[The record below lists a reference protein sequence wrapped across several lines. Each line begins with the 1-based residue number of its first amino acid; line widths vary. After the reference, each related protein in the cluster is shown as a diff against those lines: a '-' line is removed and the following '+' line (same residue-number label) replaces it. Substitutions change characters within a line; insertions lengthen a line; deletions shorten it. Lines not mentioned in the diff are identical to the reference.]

1 MSEAVYQENILALA
15 AREDG
20 GGVLPA
26 PTASVKKSNPLCGD
40 EILLTAQIDD
50 GRIVALAHRTR
61 GCLLCRAAAARFW
74 LWREETKPDS
84 RALLDFAARA
94 QKMFSR
100 NDNGGDGGGKRRR
113 DNRRRIANVRAGC
126 RASESP
132 RLRVVAVLGGDGFGG
147 FARARVGSIICVKAI
162 RRATNCR

>member
-40 EILLTAQIDD
+40 EILLTAQIDG
-50 GRIVALAHRTR
+50 GRIIALAHRTR

-100 NDNGGDGGGKRRR
+100 NATTATAAENGDAT
-113 DNRRRIANVRAGC
+113 IVEELQMFA
-126 RASESP
+126 P
-132 RLRVVAVLGGDGFGG
+132 VVAHPSRHGCVLLPFWAAADL
-147 FARARVGSIICVKAI
+147 AASLAPADCQSK
-162 RRATNCR
+162 NQ

>member
-40 EILLTAQIDD
+40 EILLTARIDG

-100 NDNGGDGGGKRRR
+100 NAAIMTENGDATIVEELKMF
-113 DNRRRIANVRAGC
+113 A
-126 RASESP
+126 P
-132 RLRVVAVLGGDGFGG
+132 VVAHPSRHGCVLLPFWAAIDL
-147 FARARVGSIICVKAI
+147 ADSIESAN
-162 RRATNCR
+162 R

>member
-1 MSEAVYQENILALA
+1 MSEAVYQEQILALA

-100 NDNGGDGGGKRRR
+100 NATTAAENDDAT
-113 DNRRRIANVRAGC
+113 IV
-126 RASESP
+126 EE
-132 RLRVVAVLGGDGFGG
+132 LRMFAPVVAHPSRHGCVLLPFW
-147 FARARVGSIICVKAI
+147 A
-162 RRATNCR
+162 ATDLAASLAPALDQ

>member
-40 EILLTAQIDD
+40 EILLTARIDD
-50 GRIVALAHRTR
+50 GRIIALAHRTR

-94 QKMFSR
+94 EKMFSR
-100 NDNGGDGGGKRRR
+100 CAAIAAENGDAT
-113 DNRRRIANVRAGC
+113 IVEELQMFA
-126 RASESP
+126 P
-132 RLRVVAVLGGDGFGG
+132 VVAHPSRHGCVLLPFW
-147 FARARVGSIICVKAI
+147 A
-162 RRATNCR
+162 ATDLAASLTPALD

>member
-50 GRIVALAHRTR
+50 GRIIALAHRTR

-100 NDNGGDGGGKRRR
+100 GAATAAENRRR

-147 FARARVGSIICVKAI
+147 FARICP
-162 RRATNCR
+162 R

>member
-20 GGVLPA
+20 GGVLSA

-100 NDNGGDGGGKRRR
+100 NATTAAAAENGDATIVEELKMF
-113 DNRRRIANVRAGC
+113 A
-126 RASESP
+126 P
-132 RLRVVAVLGGDGFGG
+132 VVAHPSRHGCVLLPFW
-147 FARARVGSIICVKAI
+147 A
-162 RRATNCR
+162 ATDLAASLESADCQSKNR

>member
-50 GRIVALAHRTR
+50 GRIIALAHRTR

-100 NDNGGDGGGKRRR
+100 AATTTTAAAENGGAT
-113 DNRRRIANVRAGC
+113 IVEELQMFA
-126 RASESP
+126 P
-132 RLRVVAVLGGDGFGG
+132 VVAHPSRHGCVLLPFW
-147 FARARVGSIICVKAI
+147 A
-162 RRATNCR
+162 ATDLAASLAPALDQ

>member
-40 EILLTAQIDD
+40 EILLTARIDD
-50 GRIVALAHRTR
+50 GRIIALAHRTR

-100 NDNGGDGGGKRRR
+100 NATTATAAEKGDAT
-113 DNRRRIANVRAGC
+113 IV
-126 RASESP
+126 EE
-132 RLRVVAVLGGDGFGG
+132 LRMFAPVVAHPSRHGCVLLPFW
-147 FARARVGSIICVKAI
+147 A
-162 RRATNCR
+162 ATDLAASLAPALDR

>member
-20 GGVLPA
+20 GGVLSA

-40 EILLTAQIDD
+40 EILLTAQIDG
-50 GRIVALAHRTR
+50 GRIIALAHRTR

-100 NDNGGDGGGKRRR
+100 GATATAATAENDDAT
-113 DNRRRIANVRAGC
+113 IVEELQMFA
-126 RASESP
+126 P
-132 RLRVVAVLGGDGFGG
+132 VVAHPSRHGCVLLPFW
-147 FARARVGSIICVKAI
+147 A
-162 RRATNCR
+162 ATDLAASLAPALD

>member
-100 NDNGGDGGGKRRR
+100 NATTAAEKSDAT
-113 DNRRRIANVRAGC
+113 IVEELQMFA
-126 RASESP
+126 P
-132 RLRVVAVLGGDGFGG
+132 VVAHPSRHGCVLLPFWAAVDL
-147 FARARVGSIICVKAI
+147 AASLKPANR
-162 RRATNCR
+162 

>member
-40 EILLTAQIDD
+40 EILLTARIDD

-100 NDNGGDGGGKRRR
+100 NAAIMTENGGAT
-113 DNRRRIANVRAGC
+113 IV
-126 RASESP
+126 EE
-132 RLRVVAVLGGDGFGG
+132 LRMFAPVVAHPSRHGCVLLPFWAAVDL
-147 FARARVGSIICVKAI
+147 AASLKPANR
-162 RRATNCR
+162 

>member
-20 GGVLPA
+20 GGVLSA

-74 LWREETKPDS
+74 LWREETKPDA
-84 RALLDFAARA
+84 RALLDFAAQA

-100 NDNGGDGGGKRRR
+100 NATTAAEKSDATIVKELQMFAPV
-113 DNRRRIANVRAGC
+113 IAHPSRHGC
-126 RASESP
+126 VLLPFWAATDLAASLAP
-132 RLRVVAVLGGDGFGG
+132 ALDR
-147 FARARVGSIICVKAI
+147 
-162 RRATNCR
+162 

>member
-40 EILLTAQIDD
+40 EILLTAQIDG

-100 NDNGGDGGGKRRR
+100 NAAITTENGD
-113 DNRRRIANVRAGC
+113 ATFV
-126 RASESP
+126 EE
-132 RLRVVAVLGGDGFGG
+132 LRTFAPVVAHPSRHGCVLLPFW
-147 FARARVGSIICVKAI
+147 A
-162 RRATNCR
+162 ATDLAASLKNPRIDNPR

>member
-40 EILLTAQIDD
+40 EILLTARIDD
-50 GRIVALAHRTR
+50 GRIIALAHRTR

-100 NDNGGDGGGKRRR
+100 NAA
-113 DNRRRIANVRAGC
+113 IAAEKSDATIV
-126 RASESP
+126 EE
-132 RLRVVAVLGGDGFGG
+132 LRMFAPVVAHPSRHGCVLLPFWAAVDL
-147 FARARVGSIICVKAI
+147 AASLAP
-162 RRATNCR
+162 ALDQ

>member
-40 EILLTAQIDD
+40 EILLTAQIDG
-50 GRIVALAHRTR
+50 GRIIALAHRTR
-61 GCLLCRAAAARFW
+61 GCLLCRAAAACFW

-84 RALLDFAARA
+84 RALLDFVTRA

-100 NDNGGDGGGKRRR
+100 NAAITTENSDAT
-113 DNRRRIANVRAGC
+113 IVEELQMFA
-126 RASESP
+126 P
-132 RLRVVAVLGGDGFGG
+132 VVAHPSRHGCVLLPFWAAADL
-147 FARARVGSIICVKAI
+147 AASLESADCQSKNR
-162 RRATNCR
+162 

>member
-100 NDNGGDGGGKRRR
+100 NATTAAEKGDAT
-113 DNRRRIANVRAGC
+113 IV
-126 RASESP
+126 EE
-132 RLRVVAVLGGDGFGG
+132 LRMFAPVVAHPSRHGCVLLPFW
-147 FARARVGSIICVKAI
+147 A
-162 RRATNCR
+162 ATDLAASLAPALDQ

>member
-100 NDNGGDGGGKRRR
+100 AATTTAATAAENGDAT
-113 DNRRRIANVRAGC
+113 IV
-126 RASESP
+126 EE
-132 RLRVVAVLGGDGFGG
+132 LRMFAPVVAHPSRHGCVLLPFW
-147 FARARVGSIICVKAI
+147 A
-162 RRATNCR
+162 ATDLAASLAPALDQ

>member
-100 NDNGGDGGGKRRR
+100 NAATAAENGDAT
-113 DNRRRIANVRAGC
+113 IV
-126 RASESP
+126 EE
-132 RLRVVAVLGGDGFGG
+132 LRMFAPVVAHPSRHGCVLLPFW
-147 FARARVGSIICVKAI
+147 A
-162 RRATNCR
+162 ATDLAASLKPANR

>member
-26 PTASVKKSNPLCGD
+26 PTASIKKSNPLCGD

-50 GRIVALAHRTR
+50 GRIIALAHRTTRLFVVPR
-61 GCLLCRAAAARFW
+61 GGGAFLAVAGRDKARRARVARFRGASAKNV
-74 LWREETKPDS
+74 LS
-84 RALLDFAARA
+84 
-94 QKMFSR
+94 QR
-100 NDNGGDGGGKRRR
+100 NDGGGKKRR
-113 DNRRRIANVRAGC
+113 DNRQRIANVRAGY

-132 RLRVVAVLGGDGFGG
+132 RLRVIAVLGGDGFGG
-147 FARARVGSIICVKAI
+147 FARARVGSIICVRAI

>member
-84 RALLDFAARA
+84 RTLLDFAARA

-100 NDNGGDGGGKRRR
+100 NAMTAAENGDATIVEELKMF
-113 DNRRRIANVRAGC
+113 A
-126 RASESP
+126 P
-132 RLRVVAVLGGDGFGG
+132 VVAHPSRHGCVLLPFW
-147 FARARVGSIICVKAI
+147 A
-162 RRATNCR
+162 ATDLAASLKPANR

>member
-40 EILLTAQIDD
+40 EILLTAQIDG

-100 NDNGGDGGGKRRR
+100 AATTAAEKGDATIVEELKMF
-113 DNRRRIANVRAGC
+113 A
-126 RASESP
+126 P
-132 RLRVVAVLGGDGFGG
+132 VVAHPSRHGCVLLPFWAAVDL
-147 FARARVGSIICVKAI
+147 AASLKPANR
-162 RRATNCR
+162 

>member
-50 GRIVALAHRTR
+50 GRIIALAHRTR

-100 NDNGGDGGGKRRR
+100 GATTAAENDDAT
-113 DNRRRIANVRAGC
+113 IVEELQMFA
-126 RASESP
+126 P
-132 RLRVVAVLGGDGFGG
+132 VVAHPSRHGCVLLPFWAAVDL
-147 FARARVGSIICVKAI
+147 AASLKPANR
-162 RRATNCR
+162 

>member
-40 EILLTAQIDD
+40 EILLTARIDD

-100 NDNGGDGGGKRRR
+100 NAAIMTENGGAT
-113 DNRRRIANVRAGC
+113 IVEELQMFA
-126 RASESP
+126 P
-132 RLRVVAVLGGDGFGG
+132 VVAHPSRHGCVLLPFW
-147 FARARVGSIICVKAI
+147 A
-162 RRATNCR
+162 ATDLAASLKPANR

>member
-1 MSEAVYQENILALA
+1 MSEAVYQEQILALA

-40 EILLTAQIDD
+40 EILLTARIDD
-50 GRIVALAHRTR
+50 GRIIALAHRTR

-100 NDNGGDGGGKRRR
+100 AATTTTATAENGDATIVEELKMF
-113 DNRRRIANVRAGC
+113 A
-126 RASESP
+126 P
-132 RLRVVAVLGGDGFGG
+132 VVAHPSRHGCVLLPFW
-147 FARARVGSIICVKAI
+147 A
-162 RRATNCR
+162 ATDLAASLAPALDQ

>member
-74 LWREETKPDS
+74 LWREETKPDA
-84 RALLDFAARA
+84 RALLDFVTRA

-100 NDNGGDGGGKRRR
+100 NAAITTENSDAT
-113 DNRRRIANVRAGC
+113 IV
-126 RASESP
+126 EE
-132 RLRVVAVLGGDGFGG
+132 LRMFAPVVAHPSRHGCVLLPFW
-147 FARARVGSIICVKAI
+147 A
-162 RRATNCR
+162 ATDLAASLAPALDR

>member
-20 GGVLPA
+20 SGVLSA

-40 EILLTAQIDD
+40 EILLTARIDD

-100 NDNGGDGGGKRRR
+100 AATTTAAAAAAAEKGDAA
-113 DNRRRIANVRAGC
+113 IV
-126 RASESP
+126 EE
-132 RLRVVAVLGGDGFGG
+132 LRMFAPVVAHPSRHGCVLLPFWAAVDL
-147 FARARVGSIICVKAI
+147 AASLKSENR
-162 RRATNCR
+162 

>member
-1 MSEAVYQENILALA
+1 MSEAVYQKNILALA

-50 GRIVALAHRTR
+50 GRIIALAHRTR

-100 NDNGGDGGGKRRR
+100 GATTTAAAAENSDAT
-113 DNRRRIANVRAGC
+113 IV
-126 RASESP
+126 EE
-132 RLRVVAVLGGDGFGG
+132 LRMFAPVVAHPSRHGCVLLPFWAAMDL
-147 FARARVGSIICVKAI
+147 AASLKP
-162 RRATNCR
+162 TNR